1 MMSSSPSLFNQ
12 QQRCSTS
19 SPPSLVLKNNTMYDD
34 ATLQEDE
41 TCFLL
46 SMEMPD
52 VNGKDIQISLLEN
65 NKLQVGGFR
74 RSSSSS
80 CQRTK
85 RQRISHTF
93 EIDPEV
99 VDLDRA
105 IANVFNGCLTL
116 YAPKRLSKSVS
127 SSSMTF
133 SVVDSDES
141 DNDDESLDCSF

>member
-1 MMSSSPSLFNQ
+1 MMQSSPSFNQ
-12 QQRCSTS
+12 RCA
-19 SPPSLVLKNNTMYDD
+19 SPLLKNTFDNED

-46 SMEMPD
+46 SMEIPD
-52 VNGKDIQISLLEN
+52 VNGKDIQISLRDNTLM
-65 NKLQVGGFR
+65 VGGF

-80 CQRTK
+80 SDRRK

-105 IANVFNGCLTL
+105 IANVFKGCLTL
-116 YAPKRLSKSVS
+116 YAPKRS
-127 SSSMTF
+127 SSSSSSLTL
-133 SVVDSDES
+133 SVVDSD
-141 DNDDESLDCSF
+141 DDDELDCSL